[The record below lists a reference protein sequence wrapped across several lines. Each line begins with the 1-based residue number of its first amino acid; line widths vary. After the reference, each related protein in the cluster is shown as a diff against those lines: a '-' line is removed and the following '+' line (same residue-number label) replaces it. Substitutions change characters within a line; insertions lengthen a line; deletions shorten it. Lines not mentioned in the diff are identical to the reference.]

1 MNAAAAK
8 KTAIL
13 IDFSSS
19 LLFGEALSNVSVIYC
34 TPPLLL
40 SFSHFVGFR
49 FLLFPSFVACFHL
62 FPVGGFACLFPVS
75 VSGTQRLFW
84 FDIFF
89 YLVWLLVIL

>member
-40 SFSHFVGFR
+40 CLSFCWL
-49 FLLFPSFVACFHL
+49 LLFFLFPLFVACFHF